1 MPLLKGKSQ
10 AVISRNIATE
20 RHAGKPEKQAIA
32 IAENTARNS
41 DEELA
46 PVGDPEEE
54 RQRAALRALKAAPY
68 ARLGEKERE
77 LMRRLE
83 SALRGK
89 ARDVIQPEARGEDKW
104 SAAQEQEYLRLRTEL
119 ERRGKTKLEAHE
131 EAIKRVEE
139 KEYFRL
145 RRELERR
152 GKTKVEAH
160 EEAMRRMEGG
170 KAKDEELRP
179 VGRDEV
185 RTGVAMKKDC
195 PRCKGTGM
203 IRHGIYCPLCKGA
216 GQITSVGVQ
225 AKDAGMGLCP
235 ACRRAVQTDGRGQ
248 IARHQGGR
256 DAVCPGSGSPPLIA
270 SAKDSWE
277 EAKTMLRRKEAK
289 LEEMNKLP
297 PARQR
302 LQTNAWHDAK
312 RKLAMEVENLRTEIR
327 RAGSS
332 EDVKPVGDSFNSLV
346 AKLERGG
353 KSKEYATKIAGKV
366 AAEQRAK
373 AGDAEVLPV

>member
-10 AVISRNIATE
+10 AVISKNIATE
-20 RHAGKPEKQAIA
+20 RRAGKPEKQAVA

-54 RQRAALRALKAAPY
+54 RQRAALRALKATPY

-179 VGRDEV
+179 VDV
-185 RTGVAMKKDC
+185 KKDC
-195 PRCKGTGM
+195 VRCHGTGKISYGKGTEPITCPKCKGSG
-203 IRHGIYCPLCKGA
+203 R
-216 GQITSVGVQ
+216 VGVASAQ
-225 AKDAGMGLCP
+225 DAGMGLCP

-248 IARHQGGR
+248 IAWHQGGR

-270 SAKDSWE
+270 SAK
-277 EAKTMLRRKEAK
+277 
-289 LEEMNKLP
+289 
-297 PARQR
+297 
-302 LQTNAWHDAK
+302 
-312 RKLAMEVENLRTEIR
+312 
-327 RAGSS
+327 
-332 EDVKPVGDSFNSLV
+332 DSFNSLV

-366 AAEQRAK
+366 ANEQRAK